1 MWQKRFIFF
10 ILVVVSVLGS
20 SRMAIGDTGDHYAS
34 HRPMMDEDMKEELEE
49 GSCMKG
55 PGMKMPKMG
64 GPMMKKGMDMDMGK
78 GMPMPMMSPWL
89 YVKERLNLTEEQTKK
104 FGKIYSA
111 YRKEVLR
118 KRADIEIAEIE
129 LGELLKTKESDENTI
144 EESVNNLES
153 LRSDLN
159 RARVRALVKTREFLS
174 DEQYED
180 LASFILGWMGHSRMR
195 GAWHMGDMCEGE
207 MMGCQ

>member
-1 MWQKRFIFF
+1 MLQKRVIYF
-10 ILVVVSVLGS
+10 ILAVVFILGG
-20 SRMAIGDTGDHYAS
+20 SRMVKGDTGGYYAP
-34 HRPMMDEDMKEELEE
+34 HRPMMDEDMKGDMGE

-64 GPMMKKGMDMDMGK
+64 GPMMKKGM
-78 GMPMPMMSPWL
+78 GMSMMSPWI
-89 YVKERLNLTEEQTKK
+89 YVKERLNLTEEQTNK

-111 YRKEVLR
+111 YRKEVLK
-118 KRADIEIAEIE
+118 KRADIEIAEME
-129 LGELLKTKESDENTI
+129 LGELLKTKESDEKAI
-144 EESVNNLES
+144 EESANNLES
-153 LRSDLN
+153 LRADLN

-180 LASFILGWMGHSRMR
+180 LAGFILGWMGHSYMR
-195 GAWHMGDMCEGE
+195 GACPMGGMGDGA

>member
-10 ILVVVSVLGS
+10 ILVVVSVLGG
-20 SRMAIGDTGDHYAS
+20 SRMVMGDTGAYHAS
-34 HRPMMDEDMKEELEE
+34 HRSMMDEDMKEEMGE

-64 GPMMKKGMDMDMGK
+64 GPMMKKGMDM
-78 GMPMPMMSPWL
+78 GMPMPMMSSPWL
-89 YVKERLNLTEEQTKK
+89 YVKERLNLTEEQTNK

-111 YRKEVLR
+111 YRKEILK

-144 EESVNNLES
+144 EESANNLES

-195 GAWHMGDMCEGE
+195 GAWHMGGMSDGA

>member
-10 ILVVVSVLGS
+10 ILVVVSVLAG
-20 SRMAIGDTGDHYAS
+20 SRMVIGDTGGHYVS
-34 HRPMMDEDMKEELEE
+34 HKPMMDEDMKGEMGE

-64 GPMMKKGMDMDMGK
+64 GPMMKKGMG
-78 GMPMPMMSPWL
+78 MPMMSPWI
-89 YVKERLNLTEEQTKK
+89 YVKERLNLTEEQTNK

-111 YRKEVLR
+111 YRKEVLK

-129 LGELLKTKESDENTI
+129 LGELLKTKEADEKTI
-144 EESVNNLES
+144 EESANNLES

-159 RARVRALVKTREFLS
+159 MARVRALVKTREFLS

-195 GAWHMGDMCEGE
+195 GACPMGGMGEGE

>member
-1 MWQKRFIFF
+1 MSRKKFILF

-20 SRMAIGDTGDHYAS
+20 SRIAIGDTGGHYAS
-34 HRPMMDEDMKEELEE
+34 RKSMMDEDMKEEMGE

-55 PGMKMPKMG
+55 PGMKMPGMG
-64 GPMMKKGMDMDMGK
+64 GPMMKKGMDMGMG
-78 GMPMPMMSPWL
+78 MPMMSPWMYL
-89 YVKERLNLTEEQTKK
+89 KERLNLTEEQTNK

-111 YRKEVLR
+111 YRKEVL
-118 KRADIEIAEIE
+118 KKKADIEIAEIE
-129 LGELLKTKESDENTI
+129 LGELLRTKEAAEKAI
-144 EESVNNLES
+144 EESANNLES

-159 RARVRALVKTREFLS
+159 ISRVRALLKTREFLS

-180 LASFILGWMGHSRMR
+180 LATFFLGWMGHSQMR
-195 GAWHMGDMCEGE
+195 GSCHMGGTGEGA